1 MNGRKHST
9 AKDERKIDS
18 GVASE
23 MLGVDVKPS
32 EPDPMSKMLSA
43 SLDFTVARDSVG
55 LGFPPVD
62 PLTGLVLDSRPNL
75 RVERTGLE
83 ELDIKEIRRHRY
95 DGQYPGEPSSHFLG
109 GSNDI
114 TFGSLDT
121 GGAESQSQETDE
133 VGTFFEE
140 GVSPSWQR
148 LREHVTTTRS
158 EKLWRE
164 AYHQMAFVA
173 DRLDL
178 PDPVREDL
186 CRAYADLRDRGLSRA
201 YSLEKLLGLLA
212 YVACKIHGYPRD
224 FDDIGEAIDELYG
237 LTISRSDVTGDIVR
251 AFNKGPVRFGI
262 EKSDGRRYLRT
273 WKRVNGKQLDYKGLG
288 RI

>member
-1 MNGRKHST
+1 MG
-9 AKDERKIDS
+9 
-18 GVASE
+18 
-23 MLGVDVKPS
+23 LDVPS
-32 EPDPMSKMLSA
+32 I
-43 SLDFTVARDSVG
+43 
-55 LGFPPVD
+55 D

-121 GGAESQSQETDE
+121 RGAESQSQETDE

-140 GVSPSWQR
+140 GVSSSWQR
-148 LREHVTTTRS
+148 LRDHATSS
-158 EKLWRE
+158 ERQKAWRE
-164 AYHQMAFVA
+164 AYHQMAFIA

-178 PDPVREDL
+178 PDPAREDV
-186 CRAYADLRDRGLSRA
+186 CRAYANLRDRGLSRA

-224 FDDIGEAIDELYG
+224 FDDIEEGIDELYG
-237 LTISRSDVTGDIVR
+237 LTINRSDVTRDIVR
-251 AFNKGPVRFGI
+251 AFNKGPIRFGFKKQN
-262 EKSDGRRYLRT
+262 ERKYLRT
-273 WKRVNGKQLDYKGLG
+273 WKMIHGKQKDDHTLG